1 MAKVKAKKTIYGR
14 PAHRKLYPVPSLLN
28 KIKGAMRENDMTLER
43 AAALLGHS
51 VNYVRAR
58 LAGDFS
64 FGVDEAV
71 LLGKEMGLS
80 GEEISYIFLGIGT
93 ETAQDRRRGA

>member
-1 MAKVKAKKTIYGR
+1 MAKKKTIYGR
-14 PAHRKLYPVPSLLN
+14 PVRRKLFPVPSLLN
-28 KIKGAMRENDMTLER
+28 KIKGAMREHEMTLEQ

-58 LAGDFS
+58 LAGDYS

-71 LLGKEMGLS
+71 MLGKTMGLS

-93 ETAQDRRRGA
+93 GTVQEQRRGA